1 MGRIGANHIHQFQV
15 QPQNDQ
21 HQLQPHQKYTS
32 QVESFEHHQDPE
44 IIDEIHSPSIEPF
57 HEDLYP
63 EESQD
68 EPSQALTM
76 QSESQDNQ
84 EAVQQ
89 QQYALVVPQPIIRP
103 MTTQFSQQN
112 GKTQRPRKQPQP
124 QPQAGTLTSP
134 LQPSQHNSFPVHNPQ
149 PQSEAFPPSQS
160 QPLPHPFPPAQDYY
174 EPQTFPPTQEEA
186 HAFPAAVPQAFPP
199 AQDCY
204 EPHSFPPTQEENEDF
219 PPTPF
224 KAHAFLS
231 PQVDPQLH
239 PQAKPQAF
247 VPQNHN
253 VPAFAISQPQAGT
266 NFQQH
271 GLAQGP
277 QIGTGMG
284 HYPQGMPPASPMPQT
299 PMKGTTKPLLP
310 TESWKTGLFGCM
322 EDPTNALITACFPC
336 LTFGQIA
343 EIVDS
348 GQTTCTTSGLIYGA
362 ITCVAMPCIM
372 SCTYRTKLRSQYGL
386 IESPAPDWVIHCFCE
401 CCALCQE
408 YRELHLRGLDP
419 SIGWQG
425 NQAWK
430 QNMKLQQ
437 ATMVP
442 PVHQT
447 MMG

>member
-1 MGRIGANHIHQFQV
+1 MGRIGAKPIHQLQV
-15 QPQNDQ
+15 QPRNDQ
-21 HQLQPHQKYTS
+21 HQLQPHQEYA
-32 QVESFEHHQDPE
+32 HQQAPE
-44 IIDEIHSPSIEPF
+44 TIDELPPQSIEPF

-63 EESQD
+63 EESRD
-68 EPSQALTM
+68 EPSQELTM
-76 QSESQDNQ
+76 PSESRENQDSI
-84 EAVQQ
+84 QQ
-89 QQYALVVPQPIIRP
+89 QEYVLVAPQPISRP
-103 MTTQFSQQN
+103 VTTQFSQQN
-112 GKTQRPRKQPQP
+112 GKTQRPRKQPKP
-124 QPQAGTLTSP
+124 QSGTLRSP
-134 LQPSQHNSFPVHNPQ
+134 PLKPSQHNSFPVHDLQ
-149 PQSEAFPPSQS
+149 PQAEAFPPPQS

-174 EPQTFPPTQEEA
+174 EPHTFPPTQEA
-186 HAFPAAVPQAFPP
+186 HTFRPTVAQSFPP

-204 EPHSFPPTQEENEDF
+204 EPHGFPPTVEEREDF
-219 PPTPF
+219 PPTPT
-224 KAHAFLS
+224 KAHAFPP
-231 PQVDPQLH
+231 PQVDPRLYP

-253 VPAFAISQPQAGT
+253 VPAFASSQPQAST
-266 NFQQH
+266 KFPQH
-271 GLAQGP
+271 SLAQGS
-277 QIGTGMG
+277 QIGMDMG
-284 HYPQGMPPASPMPQT
+284 QYPQGTVPASPMPQT
-299 PMKGTTKPLLP
+299 PMMGIPSKPPLP

-362 ITCVAMPCIM
+362 IMFVAMPCIM

-430 QNMKLQQ
+430 Q

-442 PVHQT
+442 PVHQA